1 MSNLFELLKK
11 IEQKPGLYIGTAS
24 VTALRQ
30 FLVGYKFA
38 RQEMGIMPTEEEELD
53 FYQEFQPWL
62 QVHFSIQTANSWDTI
77 ILFKCADG
85 KAAFASFFRL
95 LEQFRNRDKSQDI
108 NSILLEREVEK
119 TEKIARSRS
128 ANYPRNRVPATIY
141 ASPRDCLKKPGF

>member
-1 MSNLFELLKK
+1 MNNIFELLEK

-38 RQEMGIMPTEEEELD
+38 RQEMGILPTEEELD

-62 QVHFSIQTANSWDTI
+62 QIHFSIQTSNSWDTI
-77 ILFKCADG
+77 LLFKSVEG

-95 LEQFRNRDKSQDI
+95 LEKFRNRDKSQDI
-108 NSILLEREVEK
+108 DPILFNQRVKE
-119 TEKIARSRS
+119 TEKIA
-128 ANYPRNRVPATIY
+128 
-141 ASPRDCLKKPGF
+141 

>member
-1 MSNLFELLKK
+1 MSNIFELLKK

-38 RQEMGIMPTEEEELD
+38 RQEMGIMPTEEELD

-95 LEQFRNRDKSQDI
+95 LEQFRNRSHSQEIDP
-108 NSILLEREVEK
+108 ILLNSGVAE
-119 TEKIARSRS
+119 TEKIA
-128 ANYPRNRVPATIY
+128 
-141 ASPRDCLKKPGF
+141 